1 MLSHVDRLTYLQP
14 SNITGHAHPTSNN
27 VASIPNVEPHELMAL
42 IHKVPLDI
50 VLSGLANEAASP
62 ASAPVFPFVRRSPLT
77 NGAVQH
83 LDIISCWK
91 NLSSSQIAELTV
103 WNRLFEE
110 CLASQVKQR
119 LQHDF
124 ARRLTEYPG
133 EYPSPT
139 T

>member
-1 MLSHVDRLTYLQP
+1 MLSHIDRLTYLQS

-27 VASIPNVEPHELMAL
+27 VASISSAEPHELMAL
-42 IHKVPLDI
+42 VHKVPLDI
-50 VLSGLANEAASP
+50 VLSGLANETASP

-77 NGAVQH
+77 NGTVQH

-124 ARRLTEYPG
+124 ARRLIEYPG
-133 EYPSPT
+133 EYPSST